1 VEEREKEV
9 MAVQLQLQRLQSSLS
24 CEQER
29 CSTLELELSATKAN
43 LQEEKEQSGRHAT
56 QLQQLRGRQKE
67 VGGECR
73 CMGFE

>member
-9 MAVQLQLQRLQSSLS
+9 MAVQLQLHRLQSSLS

-43 LQEEKEQSGRHAT
+43 LQEKKKQCSRYAT
-56 QLQQLRGRQKE
+56 QLQQLREQQEE
-67 VGGECR
+67 VGV
-73 CMGFE
+73 